1 MGKPYSDDL
10 RERVV
15 AAIEAGHTRAEGA
28 ELYNIALSTVGGFI
42 KRKRETGS
50 VSADKF
56 GGDERFALEPHT
68 DRVKELVAEQPD
80 STLAELQARLAKE
93 KVKVSQS
100 GISRFL
106 HHINLTFKKKSVH
119 AAEQD
124 RPDVAAAR
132 KALRKEQPTLDPKQL
147 VFIDETAATTKMTR
161 LYGRAPQ
168 GKRLVDKV
176 PHGHWKTTTFICGLR
191 YDGVTAPFVLDG
203 PMDGPHFLA
212 YVEQILAPTLKK
224 GQIVFLDNVSTHK
237 VDGVEEAIEAR
248 GARAVFLPA
257 YSPDLN
263 PIEQLF
269 ARIKFVL
276 RKIAAY
282 THKNAAYTGNGLCK
296 AIASCLDEI
305 SRSECAA
312 YLAHSGYGQPKRK
325 TL

>member
-15 AAIEAGHTRAEGA
+15 AAIEAGHTRVKVA
-28 ELYNIALSTVGGFI
+28 ELYNMALSTVGGII

-50 VSADKF
+50 VSPDKF
-56 GGDERFALEPHT
+56 GGYKTFTLEPHT

-80 STLAELQARLAKE
+80 STLAELQVRLAKE

-106 HHINLTFKKKSVH
+106 RHINVTFKKKVLH

-132 KALRKEQPTLDPKQL
+132 KALRKEQKILDPKQL

-203 PMDGPHFLA
+203 PMDGAHFLA
-212 YVEQILAPTLKK
+212 YVEQILAPTLKN
-224 GQIVFLDNVSTHK
+224 GQIVFLDNVPTHK
-237 VDGVEEAIEAR
+237 VDGVEEAIAAR
-248 GARAVFLPA
+248 GACAVFLPA

-269 ARIKFVL
+269 ARLKAFL
-276 RKIAAY
+276 RKMKAR
-282 THKNAAYTGNGLCK
+282 TVEQLWS
-296 AIASCLDEI
+296 AIASFLKGV
-305 SRSECAA
+305 SKQECKA
-312 YLAHSGYGQPKRK
+312 YLANSGY
-325 TL
+325 T

>member
-15 AAIEAGHTRAEGA
+15 AAIESGHTREEVAK
-28 ELYNIALSTVGGFI
+28 LFKIALSTVGGFI
-42 KRKRETGS
+42 RRKRETGS
-50 VSADKF
+50 VSPDKF
-56 GGDERFALEPHT
+56 GGYKTFSLEPHT
-68 DRVKELVAEQPD
+68 DLVKKLVAEQPD
-80 STLAELQARLAKE
+80 STLAELQVRLAKE

-106 HHINLTFKKKSVH
+106 HHIKLTFKKKSLH

-132 KALRKEQPTLDPKQL
+132 EALQKEQSTLDPKKL

-224 GQIVFLDNVSTHK
+224 GQIVFMDNVSTHK
-237 VDGVEEAIEAR
+237 VAGVEEAIEAR

-269 ARIKFVL
+269 AKLKAFL
-276 RKIAAY
+276 RKMKARTVEELWRAI
-282 THKNAAYTGNGLCK
+282 TSFIKEVSKGECK
-296 AIASCLDEI
+296 
-305 SRSECAA
+305 A
-312 YLAHSGYGQPKRK
+312 YLANSGY
-325 TL
+325 T

>member
-1 MGKPYSDDL
+1 MAKPYSDDL

-15 AAIEAGHTRAEGA
+15 AAIEAGHTREEVA
-28 ELYNIALSTVGGFI
+28 ELYNMALSTVGGFI
-42 KRKRETGS
+42 RRKRETGS
-50 VSADKF
+50 ISAHKF
-56 GGDERFALEPHT
+56 GGYKTFSLEPHT
-68 DRVKELVAEQPD
+68 DLVKELLAEQPD
-80 STLAELQARLAKE
+80 RTLAELQARLEKE

-106 HHINLTFKKKSVH
+106 HHIKLTFKKKSIH

-132 KALRKEQPTLDPKQL
+132 KALRKEQPTLDPKKL

-248 GARAVFLPA
+248 GARAIFLPA

-269 ARIKFVL
+269 ARLKSFL
-276 RKIAAY
+276 RKMKAR
-282 THKNAAYTGNGLCK
+282 TVDELWG
-296 AIASCLDEI
+296 AIACFLKEVSKDE
-305 SRSECAA
+305 CKA
-312 YLAHSGYGQPKRK
+312 YLANSGYA
-325 TL
+325 

>member
-1 MGKPYSDDL
+1 
-10 RERVV
+10 
-15 AAIEAGHTRAEGA
+15 
-28 ELYNIALSTVGGFI
+28 LSTVGGFI
-42 KRKRETGS
+42 RRKRETGS
-50 VSADKF
+50 VSPDKF
-56 GGDERFALEPHT
+56 GGYKTFSLEPHA
-68 DRVKELVAEQPD
+68 DLVKELVAEQPD
-80 STLAELQARLAKE
+80 STLAELQVRLAKE

-106 HHINLTFKKKSVH
+106 HHIKLTFKKKSLH

-132 KALRKEQPTLDPKQL
+132 KALQKEQSTLDPKKL

-161 LYGRAPQ
+161 LYGRTPQ
-168 GKRLVDKV
+168 GKRLIDKV

-269 ARIKFVL
+269 AKLKSFL
-276 RKIAAY
+276 RKMKAR
-282 THKNAAYTGNGLCK
+282 TVEELWR
-296 AIASCLDEI
+296 AIASFLKVVSKE
-305 SRSECAA
+305 ECKA
-312 YLAHSGYGQPKRK
+312 YLANSGY
-325 TL
+325 T

>member
-15 AAIEAGHTRAEGA
+15 AAIEAGHTREEVA
-28 ELYNIALSTVGGFI
+28 ELYNMALSTVGGFI
-42 KRKRETGS
+42 KRKHETGS
-50 VSADKF
+50 VSPDKF
-56 GGDERFALEPHT
+56 GGYKTFSLEPHT
-68 DRVKELVAEQPD
+68 DLVKELVAEQPD
-80 STLAELQARLAKE
+80 STLAELQSRLAKE
-93 KVKVSQS
+93 KVEVSQS

-132 KALRKEQPTLDPKQL
+132 KALRKEQLTLDPKQL

-269 ARIKFVL
+269 ARLKSFL
-276 RKIAAY
+276 RKMKARTVETLWRAISSFL
-282 THKNAAYTGNGLCK
+282 KEVSKDECK
-296 AIASCLDEI
+296 
-305 SRSECAA
+305 A
-312 YLAHSGYGQPKRK
+312 YLANAGYA
-325 TL
+325 